1 MGVYCECAAGQFTGT
16 VPWSDFSDKIK
27 TFRNIARHHCLPLLA
42 ETVEWVVKMNPHLET
57 K

>member
-27 TFRNIARHHCLPLLA
+27 TFRNIARYICQQVLWAAILGDKCVDIL
-42 ETVEWVVKMNPHLET
+42 
-57 K
+57 